1 MTIFIS
7 SIGKLGLI
15 TIISSLIMLLV
26 QLILIS
32 SKSGIEP
39 FQLDQFYMG
48 LQILGLVTIPITT
61 VIQTYHSSSLGEAQR
76 SNEIDRQTLTLD
88 CLISFFISS
97 FLLTSLFI
105 YIQSLDLKSVFMIL
119 LFSLVST
126 ITVLGC
132 QYNLF
137 KKSYLISQMSPL
149 LLSLMLLAMALLAQ
163 PLSVTYILLYAAVAN
178 MFVMLSFGKKNYIV
192 FKETLF
198 LIRWFDFTKTEFLNS
213 LERLLSVILQVGP
226 AFYIVI
232 ISSVL
237 VNNFQGY
244 ASLFGFYYS
253 LIGVFS
259 VFLGQNLLSVL
270 LAEKTFNS
278 LRADRLNLSS
288 IFKVTIV
295 FIITVIILELGR
307 RCLIFSLV
315 FFKNY
320 YIGLQYLE
328 FLILFYYPI
337 IGSLLTFIL
346 WNILR
351 AYFIHIVSPG
361 FLAGAS
367 ALGFIIVTV
376 SCYFALLTN
385 DPAIAIYAL
394 PSGLLTVILFLISQM
409 VLKKLHI

>member
-213 LERLLSVILQVGP
+213 LERLLSVILQVG
-226 AFYIVI
+226 
-232 ISSVL
+232 SCVL
-237 VNNFQGY
+237 Y
-244 ASLFGFYYS
+244 CHH
-253 LIGVFS
+253 LIM
-259 VFLGQNLLSVL
+259 
-270 LAEKTFNS
+270 
-278 LRADRLNLSS
+278 
-288 IFKVTIV
+288 
-295 FIITVIILELGR
+295 
-307 RCLIFSLV
+307 CL
-315 FFKNY
+315 
-320 YIGLQYLE
+320 
-328 FLILFYYPI
+328 
-337 IGSLLTFIL
+337 
-346 WNILR
+346 
-351 AYFIHIVSPG
+351 
-361 FLAGAS
+361 
-367 ALGFIIVTV
+367 
-376 SCYFALLTN
+376 
-385 DPAIAIYAL
+385 
-394 PSGLLTVILFLISQM
+394 
-409 VLKKLHI
+409 